1 MKFLGIIPA
10 RYGSTRLEGKP
21 LIDIK
26 GKPMIQ
32 WVYEKVKLALENV
45 YVATDDYRIVNAVES
60 FGGKAVMTSRD
71 HTTGT
76 NRCLEALDK
85 INTSLDTSFEV
96 VINIQ
101 GDEPM
106 IDPAQIT
113 TLMKCFDDH
122 GTALATL
129 VIPVTD
135 PVDLENESEVFVTFD
150 KNMNALYFSRAV
162 IPVVHTVER
171 KDWMSIT
178 TFYKHLGL
186 YGYTTDALNKFAN
199 LPQSNLEKLEKL
211 EQNRWLEHGG
221 KIKIGIT
228 EHQSIPVDTMEDLER
243 IRKII

>member
-32 WVYEKVKLALENV
+32 WVYEKATLALENV
-45 YVATDDYRIVNAVES
+45 YVATDDYRIVDTVER
-60 FGGKAVMTSRD
+60 FGGKAVMTSQD

-76 NRCLEALDK
+76 NRCLEALDTISK
-85 INTSLDTSFEV
+85 SLNITIEV

-106 IDPAQIT
+106 IDPEQIK
-113 TLMKCFDDH
+113 TLMKCFDDQE
-122 GTALATL
+122 TALATL
-129 VIPVTD
+129 VIPVND
-135 PVDLENESEVFVTFD
+135 PIDLENESEVFVTFD
-150 KNMNALYFSRAV
+150 KDMNALYFSRAV
-162 IPVVHTVER
+162 IPVVHGISR
-171 KDWMSIT
+171 NKWMEYT
-178 TFYKHLGL
+178 TFHKHLGM
-186 YGYTTDALNKFAN
+186 YGYTPEALKIFAS

-211 EQNRWLEHGG
+211 EQNRWLENGG
-221 KIKIGIT
+221 KIKVGIT
-228 EHQSIPVDTMEDLER
+228 RHQSIPVDTEEDLER

>member
-21 LIDIK
+21 LIDIH

-32 WVYEKVKLALENV
+32 WVYERVKLAMENV
-45 YVATDDYRIVNAVES
+45 YVATDDQRIMDAVEN
-60 FGGKAVMTSRD
+60 FDGKAVMTSRE
-71 HTTGT
+71 HATGT
-76 NRCLEALDK
+76 NRCLEALDI
-85 INTSLDTSFEV
+85 INQRLRSSFEV

-106 IDPAQIT
+106 IDPEQIT
-113 TLMKCFDDH
+113 TLMRCFDDRE
-122 GTALATL
+122 TTLATL

-150 KNMNALYFSRAV
+150 KHMHALYFSRAV
-162 IPVVHTVER
+162 IPVVHGISR
-171 KDWMSIT
+171 DAWMEHA
-178 TFYKHLGL
+178 TFHKHLGL
-186 YGYTTDALNKFAN
+186 YGYTANALKKFAG

-211 EQNRWLEHGG
+211 EQNRWLENGS

-228 EHQSIPVDTMEDLER
+228 MHQSIPVDTQEDLER